1 MITMAGISD
10 VLVVLV
16 VGGTLGWLSQRLNFR
31 NAVAQVVLGVLLGY
45 AVLGWVSHSPL
56 LHTFGEVGVVLL
68 LGVAGLEVGIDR
80 LKAAGWAGTAVAV
93 LGIVFSFAG
102 GYGTAHVF
110 GSPTDEALYLGL
122 ALGATSIGITV
133 QVLEQF
139 GVIAHRVADIVIAA
153 AVIDDVIAL
162 YALGAVHGF
171 LSEGLRAAEVLSF
184 ILLAIAVLGG
194 LFAAFSVLTR
204 WAVTRGLIDTSLR
217 RGVWILTA
225 VILGALVT
233 HKLGLSSV
241 VGAFFAGVGV
251 GAALTGEARERSA
264 NALRPMVLVMMPFFF
279 VMIGVQAQWSILDQA
294 ASRWFVLILI
304 ICAVRAKTLAG
315 LLGATRI
322 YRWRERWIIGF
333 GMVARGEIALI
344 IATVGLEQGHL
355 SHPVF
360 VALVLT
366 TIAVT
371 VLGPLLMAP
380 FAKRLG
386 SELSAC
392 AEQRGLMR

>member
-1 MITMAGISD
+1 MITMAAISD
-10 VLVVLV
+10 VFVVLV
-16 VGGTLGWLSQRLNFR
+16 LGGALGWLSQRLNFP
-31 NAVAQVVLGVLLGY
+31 NAVAQVVLGVLLGS
-45 AVLGWVSHSPL
+45 AMLGWVSHNPL
-56 LHTFGEVGVVLL
+56 LHTLGEVGVVLL

-80 LKAAGWAGTAVAV
+80 LKGAGWAGTAVAV

-102 GYGTAHVF
+102 GYGIAHAY
-110 GSPTDEALYLGL
+110 GSPSDEALYLGL

-171 LSEGLRAAEVLSF
+171 LSEGLRAAEVLTF
-184 ILLAIAVLGG
+184 VLLAIVVLCG
-194 LFAAFSVLTR
+194 LFTVLRVLTR
-204 WAVTRGLIDTSLR
+204 WAARRGFIDTSWR

-233 HKLGLSSV
+233 HTLGLSSV

-294 ASRWFVLILI
+294 ASWWFVVILI
-304 ICAVRAKTLAG
+304 VCAVSAKTLAG
-315 LLGATRI
+315 LLGATGI
-322 YRWRERWIIGF
+322 DRWRERWIIGF

-344 IATVGLEQGHL
+344 IATVGFEQGHL
-355 SHPVF
+355 RHPVF

-366 TIAVT
+366 TVAVS

-380 FAKRLG
+380 LAKRLG
-386 SELSAC
+386 SELSAGGVHP
-392 AEQRGLMR
+392 AG